1 MNFLKRYMPRKERT
15 GGFDMNES
23 YGVTSKKIEITS
35 LVEVL
40 QEIVED
46 GQKVFFSKK
55 VMVDKDELTSVLDE
69 LTQALPEDLRTAQWV
84 LSEKDRILN
93 EARSEYERSK
103 AEVAE
108 LMKAKLD
115 NHDLVKEAEV
125 RAKEII
131 AKAQSDAK
139 MVRLSA
145 RDYADNLLTDLEKEL
160 QSKNSEMMVSLKKL
174 FEGFISDYN
183 RDITGTA
190 AVVRENI
197 KELREMK

>member
-1 MNFLKRYMPRKERT
+1 
-15 GGFDMNES
+15 MNES

-69 LTQALPEDLRTAQWV
+69 LNQALPEDLRTAQWV

-160 QSKNSEMMVSLKKL
+160 QSKNSEMMVNLKKL

>member
-1 MNFLKRYMPRKERT
+1 
-15 GGFDMNES
+15 MNES
-23 YGVTSKKIEITS
+23 YETTSRRIEMTS

-46 GQKVFFSKK
+46 GQKVIFSKK
-55 VMVDKDELTSVLDE
+55 VLVDKDEVTAILDE
-69 LTQALPEDLRTAQWV
+69 IIQAIPEDLRTAQWV
-84 LSEKDRILN
+84 LTEKDRILT

-115 NHDLVKEAEV
+115 NHDIVKEAEM

-145 RDYADNLLTDLEKEL
+145 RDYADNLLSDLEKEIE
-160 QSKNSEMMVSLKKL
+160 SKNGEMMLNLKKL
-174 FEGFISDYN
+174 FEGFVSDYN
-183 RDITGTA
+183 KDFVGTA
-190 AVVRENI
+190 EVIRNNI
-197 KELREMK
+197 KELRDMK

>member
-1 MNFLKRYMPRKERT
+1 MPRKEKT

-23 YGVTSKKIEITS
+23 YEVTSKKIEITS

-160 QSKNSEMMVSLKKL
+160 QSKNSEMMVNLKKL